1 MASNRPPKK
10 EKTFLRRPPPH
21 FFCSNWW
28 KATAEIVG
36 LSYDIIWKTTKCS
49 RGHEKEQTLG
59 VNGIWMDILPLF
71 DHAQLGLKFALISPR
86 FDALLVDK
94 HFDGKTELTIWRT
107 IAIRKCIGMPKP
119 FFVGKSLGFPLHE
132 AKLYVFME
140 GTFLFSKFLTKAPIY
155 FCGLQLDILLR
166 LTSPTILSDLNIDSI
181 DSVRLFPAVIGD
193 LDGPNESFVKSMK
206 PWPFAGSTNGADWLL
221 TTFGLGIEMGHLER
235 CFMVQYIEPGSII
248 HSDIWRAYGGIPQ
261 LPNGYQHL
269 IVNLQQNFVNPH
281 IKMNYT
287 SSKTQRRWRRR
298 TTTTSTTLFAD
309 DAKLLPALLK
319 PAFQVE
325 QFTLEP
331 FFELHLEVMDRRDP
345 FAARAHH
352 TLVYIHPFYNGN
364 GRTARLL
371 MNFVLMR
378 RGFQP
383 IILPEETRDEYYEC
397 LVAASSEAK
406 NITPFI
412 NFVSS
417 ILRVLKTAP
426 KRQMPKKGI

>member
-1 MASNRPPKK
+1 MAV
-10 EKTFLRRPPPH
+10 RRKYERGRLVV
-21 FFCSNWW
+21 N
-28 KATAEIVG
+28 
-36 LSYDIIWKTTKCS
+36 DIW
-49 RGHEKEQTLG
+49 
-59 VNGIWMDILPLF
+59 LF
-71 DHAQLGLKFALISPR
+71 G
-86 FDALLVDK
+86 
-94 HFDGKTELTIWRT
+94 
-107 IAIRKCIGMPKP
+107 
-119 FFVGKSLGFPLHE
+119 
-132 AKLYVFME
+132 
-140 GTFLFSKFLTKAPIY
+140 
-155 FCGLQLDILLR
+155 
-166 LTSPTILSDLNIDSI
+166 
-181 DSVRLFPAVIGD
+181 
-193 LDGPNESFVKSMK
+193 
-206 PWPFAGSTNGADWLL
+206 
-221 TTFGLGIEMGHLER
+221 GIEMGHLER
-235 CFMVQYIEPGSII
+235 CFMVPVQRRDAATLLPLIVQHIEPGSII

-281 IKMNYT
+281 IQMNYT

-319 PAFQVE
+319 PGFQVE

-331 FFELHLEVMDRRDP
+331 FFELHLEVMDRRDTRAGCLRTFEMTVGDFEP
-345 FAARAHH
+345 MPSEEVPAAMQEFIRWFNQHLLAESMTAGEFAARAHH

-383 IILPEETRDEYYEC
+383 IILPEEKRDEYYEC

-412 NFVSS
+412 NFVSFHQQCAQD
-417 ILRVLKTAP
+417 RAP
-426 KRQMPKKGI
+426 APISPPPSSSSS